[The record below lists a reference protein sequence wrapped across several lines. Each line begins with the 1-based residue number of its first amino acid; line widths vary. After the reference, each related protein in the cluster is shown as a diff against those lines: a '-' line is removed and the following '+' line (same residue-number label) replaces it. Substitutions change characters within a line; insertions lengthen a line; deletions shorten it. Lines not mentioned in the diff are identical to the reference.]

1 MCVALGCLI
10 PVIPSAVELV
20 KKTESFAKFSCWKG
34 HVFPDTSESDRV
46 LGCLAREEI
55 WNNTLPNCISI
66 EQTLGSGLVL
76 HLGEHL
82 RKERNMSANSADMF
96 YGTDYNKT

>member
-1 MCVALGCLI
+1 M
-10 PVIPSAVELV
+10 IPSAVELV
-20 KKTESFAKFSCWKG
+20 KKTESFATFSCWKG
-34 HVFPDTSESDRV
+34 HVFPDTSESERV
-46 LGCLAREEI
+46 LGCLPREEI